1 MFNTLIKEYTKKPIK
16 IQAVLY
22 DGSQDSINAI
32 LELNK
37 SRDVIIENNELIIR
51 TLEGDMLA
59 SKGDYI
65 IKGVQGELYPC
76 KPDIFQQSYETDNNE
91 IYGKGVFW

>member
-22 DGSQDSINAI
+22 DGSHESIDAI

-37 SRDVIIENNELIIR
+37 SRDVFVENNELIIR

-65 IKGVQGELYPC
+65 IKGVKGELYPC
-76 KPDIFQQSYETDNNE
+76 KPDIFQQSYQTDKNE
-91 IYGKGVFW
+91 VYGKGVFW